1 MRKIPFAGIELTSQ
15 SVRWL
20 RGTSELPGRPATS
33 GSGKYIGF
41 GLKIE
46 TGAERT
52 TIVDIFDIVQQV
64 RDTDIHL
71 KVDDE
76 QMADHT
82 RK

>member
-1 MRKIPFAGIELTSQ
+1 MKN
-15 SVRWL
+15 
-20 RGTSELPGRPATS
+20 
-33 GSGKYIGF
+33 KD
-41 GLKIE
+41 K
-46 TGAERT
+46 ERT
-52 TIVDIFDIVQQV
+52 LIVDIFNIAPQV